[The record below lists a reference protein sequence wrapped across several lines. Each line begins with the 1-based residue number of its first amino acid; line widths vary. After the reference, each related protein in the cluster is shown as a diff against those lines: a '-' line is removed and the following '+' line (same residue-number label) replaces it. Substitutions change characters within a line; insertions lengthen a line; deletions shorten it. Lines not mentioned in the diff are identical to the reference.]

1 MEYATGPPIGRSAPY
16 DRGRPPG
23 MTGRPLGNARFSE
36 PGRTWRIPVDQ
47 LAQRGGFHGGDS
59 LPILKGPPESPRRL
73 HDEEDSVPLSE
84 HEQRMLEQMERA
96 LYAEDP
102 KFASALEGSGL
113 RTYTR
118 RRVYQAVAGFLVG
131 IALLMAG
138 MVAKQVWLSV
148 VGFLVMLG
156 CAVLAVTGWR
166 KAPKPGEQPAAGAA
180 QAQGRR
186 QVRQRRSMMDR
197 IEQRWQRR

>member
-1 MEYATGPPIGRSAPY
+1 M
-16 DRGRPPG
+16 
-23 MTGRPLGNARFSE
+23 
-36 PGRTWRIPVDQ
+36 
-47 LAQRGGFHGGDS
+47 
-59 LPILKGPPESPRRL
+59 
-73 HDEEDSVPLSE
+73 PLSE

-102 KFASALEGSGL
+102 KFATALEGSGL

-138 MVAKQVWLSV
+138 MVAQRIWISV
-148 VGFLVMLG
+148 VGFLVMLA

-166 KAPKPGEQPAAGAA
+166 KAPRPGAQRGAA
-180 QAQGRR
+180 PAGMPRRPAGRR
-186 QVRQRRSMMDR
+186 RGMMDR
-197 IEQRWQRR
+197 IEQRWQRRRDEQGH

>member
-1 MEYATGPPIGRSAPY
+1 M
-16 DRGRPPG
+16 
-23 MTGRPLGNARFSE
+23 
-36 PGRTWRIPVDQ
+36 
-47 LAQRGGFHGGDS
+47 
-59 LPILKGPPESPRRL
+59 
-73 HDEEDSVPLSE
+73 PLSE

-102 KFASALEGSGL
+102 KFATALEGSGL

-166 KAPKPGEQPAAGAA
+166 KAPKPGEQAAGAA
-180 QAQGRR
+180 GPQARR
-186 QVRQRRSMMDR
+186 QGGRQRRSMMDR
-197 IEQRWQRR
+197 IEQRWQKRRDEQGGH

>member
-1 MEYATGPPIGRSAPY
+1 M
-16 DRGRPPG
+16 
-23 MTGRPLGNARFSE
+23 
-36 PGRTWRIPVDQ
+36 
-47 LAQRGGFHGGDS
+47 
-59 LPILKGPPESPRRL
+59 
-73 HDEEDSVPLSE
+73 PLSE

-102 KFASALEGSGL
+102 KFATALEGSGL

-138 MVAKQVWLSV
+138 MVAQQIWISV

-166 KAPKPGEQPAAGAA
+166 KAPKPGEQQQAPGGASA
-180 QAQGRR
+180 DRR
-186 QVRQRRSMMDR
+186 PSRQRRSMMNR
-197 IEQRWQRR
+197 IEQRWQRRRDEQGQ

>member
-1 MEYATGPPIGRSAPY
+1 M
-16 DRGRPPG
+16 
-23 MTGRPLGNARFSE
+23 
-36 PGRTWRIPVDQ
+36 
-47 LAQRGGFHGGDS
+47 
-59 LPILKGPPESPRRL
+59 
-73 HDEEDSVPLSE
+73 PLSE

-118 RRVYQAVAGFLVG
+118 RRVYQAIVGFLVG

-138 MVAKQVWLSV
+138 MVAQQVWLSV

-166 KAPKPGEQPAAGAA
+166 KAPKPGEQAADAVGAVGSTGVP
-180 QAQGRR
+180 QSGRQG
-186 QVRQRRSMMDR
+186 RQRRSVMNR
-197 IEQRWQRR
+197 IEERWQRRRDEQGGGQ

>member
-1 MEYATGPPIGRSAPY
+1 M
-16 DRGRPPG
+16 
-23 MTGRPLGNARFSE
+23 
-36 PGRTWRIPVDQ
+36 
-47 LAQRGGFHGGDS
+47 
-59 LPILKGPPESPRRL
+59 
-73 HDEEDSVPLSE
+73 PLSE

-138 MVAKQVWLSV
+138 MVAQQIWVSV

-166 KAPKPGEQPAAGAA
+166 KAPKPGEQPAGAA
-180 QAQGRR
+180 GSAGERR
-186 QVRQRRSMMDR
+186 QTRQRRSMMER
-197 IEQRWQRR
+197 IEQRWQRRRDEQGGH

>member
-1 MEYATGPPIGRSAPY
+1 M
-16 DRGRPPG
+16 
-23 MTGRPLGNARFSE
+23 
-36 PGRTWRIPVDQ
+36 
-47 LAQRGGFHGGDS
+47 
-59 LPILKGPPESPRRL
+59 
-73 HDEEDSVPLSE
+73 PLSE

-102 KFASALEGSGL
+102 KFATALEGSGL

-131 IALLMAG
+131 IALLIAG
-138 MVAKQVWLSV
+138 MVVQQVWVSV

-166 KAPKPGEQPAAGAA
+166 KAPKPGEQPAGGP
-180 QAQGRR
+180 QARR
-186 QVRQRRSMMDR
+186 QNRPKRSVMDR
-197 IEQRWQRR
+197 IEERWQRRRDEQGH

>member
-1 MEYATGPPIGRSAPY
+1 M
-16 DRGRPPG
+16 
-23 MTGRPLGNARFSE
+23 
-36 PGRTWRIPVDQ
+36 
-47 LAQRGGFHGGDS
+47 
-59 LPILKGPPESPRRL
+59 
-73 HDEEDSVPLSE
+73 PLSE

-102 KFASALEGSGL
+102 KFATALEGSGL

-138 MVAKQVWLSV
+138 MVAQQWWISV

-156 CAVLAVTGWR
+156 CAVMAVTGWR
-166 KAPKPGEQPAAGAA
+166 KAPKPGEQQATGGSAAGGR
-180 QAQGRR
+180 QA
-186 QVRQRRSMMDR
+186 RQRRSMMNR
-197 IEQRWQRR
+197 IEERWQRRRDEQQGGGH

>member
-1 MEYATGPPIGRSAPY
+1 M
-16 DRGRPPG
+16 
-23 MTGRPLGNARFSE
+23 
-36 PGRTWRIPVDQ
+36 
-47 LAQRGGFHGGDS
+47 
-59 LPILKGPPESPRRL
+59 
-73 HDEEDSVPLSE
+73 PLSE

-166 KAPKPGEQPAAGAA
+166 KAPKPGEQAAGAGTGGQ
-180 QAQGRR
+180 QAARR
-186 QVRQRRSMMDR
+186 QGRQRRSMMDR
-197 IEQRWQRR
+197 IEQRWQKRRDEQGGH

>member
-1 MEYATGPPIGRSAPY
+1 M
-16 DRGRPPG
+16 
-23 MTGRPLGNARFSE
+23 
-36 PGRTWRIPVDQ
+36 
-47 LAQRGGFHGGDS
+47 
-59 LPILKGPPESPRRL
+59 
-73 HDEEDSVPLSE
+73 PLSE

-102 KFASALEGSGL
+102 KFATALEGSGL

-138 MVAKQVWLSV
+138 MVAQQWWISV

-156 CAVLAVTGWR
+156 CAVMAVTGWR
-166 KAPKPGEQPAAGAA
+166 KAPKPGEQQAAGGSAA
-180 QAQGRR
+180 GGRQG
-186 QVRQRRSMMDR
+186 RQRRSMMNR
-197 IEQRWQRR
+197 IEERWQRRRDEQQGGGH

>member
-1 MEYATGPPIGRSAPY
+1 M
-16 DRGRPPG
+16 
-23 MTGRPLGNARFSE
+23 
-36 PGRTWRIPVDQ
+36 
-47 LAQRGGFHGGDS
+47 
-59 LPILKGPPESPRRL
+59 
-73 HDEEDSVPLSE
+73 PLSE

-102 KFASALEGSGL
+102 KFASALEGNGL

-138 MVAKQVWLSV
+138 MVAQLIWVSV

-166 KAPKPGEQPAAGAA
+166 KAPKPGEQPPGAH
-180 QAQGRR
+180 
-186 QVRQRRSMMDR
+186 QVRPKRSVMDR
-197 IEQRWQRR
+197 IEQRWQRRRDEQGH

>member
-1 MEYATGPPIGRSAPY
+1 M
-16 DRGRPPG
+16 
-23 MTGRPLGNARFSE
+23 
-36 PGRTWRIPVDQ
+36 
-47 LAQRGGFHGGDS
+47 
-59 LPILKGPPESPRRL
+59 
-73 HDEEDSVPLSE
+73 PLSE

-102 KFASALEGSGL
+102 KFATALEGSGL

-138 MVAKQVWLSV
+138 MIAPQIWPLSV
-148 VGFLVMLG
+148 VGFLIMLG

-166 KAPKPGEQPAAGAA
+166 KAPKPGEQARTGGGGR
-180 QAQGRR
+180 QA
-186 QVRQRRSMMDR
+186 RQRRSMMTR
-197 IEQRWQRR
+197 IEERWQRRRDEQQGGGHH

>member
-1 MEYATGPPIGRSAPY
+1 M
-16 DRGRPPG
+16 
-23 MTGRPLGNARFSE
+23 
-36 PGRTWRIPVDQ
+36 
-47 LAQRGGFHGGDS
+47 
-59 LPILKGPPESPRRL
+59 
-73 HDEEDSVPLSE
+73 PLSE

-102 KFASALEGSGL
+102 KFATALEGSGL

-138 MVAKQVWLSV
+138 MVAQQIWISV

-166 KAPKPGEQPAAGAA
+166 KAPKPGEQAQQAGRGR
-180 QAQGRR
+180 QGRA
-186 QVRQRRSMMDR
+186 RRSMMDR
-197 IEQRWQRR
+197 IEARWQRRRDEQQGGGH

>member
-1 MEYATGPPIGRSAPY
+1 M
-16 DRGRPPG
+16 
-23 MTGRPLGNARFSE
+23 
-36 PGRTWRIPVDQ
+36 
-47 LAQRGGFHGGDS
+47 
-59 LPILKGPPESPRRL
+59 
-73 HDEEDSVPLSE
+73 PLSE

-102 KFASALEGSGL
+102 KFATALEGSGL

-138 MVAKQVWLSV
+138 MVAQQIWISV

-166 KAPKPGEQPAAGAA
+166 KAPKPGEQPQQAAH
-180 QAQGRR
+180 GRR
-186 QVRQRRSMMDR
+186 SGGQARRSMMDR
-197 IEQRWQRR
+197 IEARWQRRRDEQQGGGH

>member
-1 MEYATGPPIGRSAPY
+1 M
-16 DRGRPPG
+16 
-23 MTGRPLGNARFSE
+23 
-36 PGRTWRIPVDQ
+36 
-47 LAQRGGFHGGDS
+47 
-59 LPILKGPPESPRRL
+59 
-73 HDEEDSVPLSE
+73 PLSE

-102 KFASALEGSGL
+102 KFATALEGSGL

-118 RRVYQAVAGFLVG
+118 KRVYQAVVGFLVG

-138 MVAKQVWLSV
+138 MVAQQIWISV

-166 KAPKPGEQPAAGAA
+166 KAPKPGEQPSGAA
-180 QAQGRR
+180 AQGGAQAHR
-186 QVRQRRSMMDR
+186 QTRQRRSVMDR
-197 IEQRWQRR
+197 IEQRWQRRRDEQQGGH

>member
-1 MEYATGPPIGRSAPY
+1 M
-16 DRGRPPG
+16 
-23 MTGRPLGNARFSE
+23 
-36 PGRTWRIPVDQ
+36 
-47 LAQRGGFHGGDS
+47 
-59 LPILKGPPESPRRL
+59 
-73 HDEEDSVPLSE
+73 PLSE

-118 RRVYQAVAGFLVG
+118 RRVYQAIVGFLVG

-138 MVAKQVWLSV
+138 MVAQQVWLSV

-166 KAPKPGEQPAAGAA
+166 KAPKPGEQAADVAGAVGSTGVP
-180 QAQGRR
+180 QSGRQG
-186 QVRQRRSMMDR
+186 RQRRSVMNR
-197 IEQRWQRR
+197 IEERWQRRRDEQGGGQ

>member
-1 MEYATGPPIGRSAPY
+1 M
-16 DRGRPPG
+16 
-23 MTGRPLGNARFSE
+23 
-36 PGRTWRIPVDQ
+36 
-47 LAQRGGFHGGDS
+47 
-59 LPILKGPPESPRRL
+59 
-73 HDEEDSVPLSE
+73 PLSE

-118 RRVYQAVAGFLVG
+118 RRVYQAVVGFLVG

-138 MVAKQVWLSV
+138 MVAQQIWVSV

-166 KAPKPGEQPAAGAA
+166 KAPKPGEQPAAAP
-180 QAQGRR
+180 RR
-186 QVRQRRSMMDR
+186 QVRQKRSVMDR
-197 IEQRWQRR
+197 IEQRWQRRRDEQQGH

>member
-1 MEYATGPPIGRSAPY
+1 M
-16 DRGRPPG
+16 
-23 MTGRPLGNARFSE
+23 
-36 PGRTWRIPVDQ
+36 
-47 LAQRGGFHGGDS
+47 
-59 LPILKGPPESPRRL
+59 
-73 HDEEDSVPLSE
+73 PLSE

-166 KAPKPGEQPAAGAA
+166 KAPKPGEQAGS
-180 QAQGRR
+180 QAHGRR
-186 QVRQRRSMMDR
+186 QHRPRRSMMDR
-197 IEQRWQRR
+197 IEERWQRRRDEQQGH

>member
-1 MEYATGPPIGRSAPY
+1 M
-16 DRGRPPG
+16 
-23 MTGRPLGNARFSE
+23 
-36 PGRTWRIPVDQ
+36 
-47 LAQRGGFHGGDS
+47 
-59 LPILKGPPESPRRL
+59 
-73 HDEEDSVPLSE
+73 PLSE

-118 RRVYQAVAGFLVG
+118 RRVYQAVAGFLIG
-131 IALLMAG
+131 IALLMTG
-138 MVAKQVWLSV
+138 MVMQQIWVSV

-166 KAPKPGEQPAAGAA
+166 KAPKPGEQP
-180 QAQGRR
+180 QGTARR
-186 QVRQRRSMMDR
+186 QVRPKRSVMDR
-197 IEQRWQRR
+197 IEQRWQRRRDEQGH

>member
-1 MEYATGPPIGRSAPY
+1 M
-16 DRGRPPG
+16 
-23 MTGRPLGNARFSE
+23 
-36 PGRTWRIPVDQ
+36 
-47 LAQRGGFHGGDS
+47 
-59 LPILKGPPESPRRL
+59 
-73 HDEEDSVPLSE
+73 PLSE
-84 HEQRMLEQMERA
+84 HEQRLLEQMERA

-102 KFASALEGSGL
+102 KFATALEGSGL

-166 KAPKPGEQPAAGAA
+166 KAPKPGEQPSGGQ
-180 QAQGRR
+180 QARR
-186 QVRQRRSMMDR
+186 LPRQKRSMMDR
-197 IEQRWQRR
+197 IEERWQRRRDEQQGGQ

>member
-1 MEYATGPPIGRSAPY
+1 M
-16 DRGRPPG
+16 
-23 MTGRPLGNARFSE
+23 
-36 PGRTWRIPVDQ
+36 
-47 LAQRGGFHGGDS
+47 
-59 LPILKGPPESPRRL
+59 
-73 HDEEDSVPLSE
+73 PLSE

-102 KFASALEGSGL
+102 KFATALEGSGL

-138 MVAKQVWLSV
+138 MVAQQVWLSV

-166 KAPKPGEQPAAGAA
+166 KAPKPGEQAAGAA
-180 QAQGRR
+180 GAAPRAGRQGRA
-186 QVRQRRSMMDR
+186 RRSMMDR
-197 IEQRWQRR
+197 IEERWQRRRDEQGGH

>member
-1 MEYATGPPIGRSAPY
+1 M
-16 DRGRPPG
+16 
-23 MTGRPLGNARFSE
+23 
-36 PGRTWRIPVDQ
+36 
-47 LAQRGGFHGGDS
+47 
-59 LPILKGPPESPRRL
+59 
-73 HDEEDSVPLSE
+73 PLSE

-102 KFASALEGSGL
+102 KFATALEGSGL

-138 MVAKQVWLSV
+138 MVAVQIWLSV

-166 KAPKPGEQPAAGAA
+166 KAPKPGEQPDRAGAPA
-180 QAQGRR
+180 PAARR
-186 QVRQRRSMMDR
+186 QGRQRRSMMDR
-197 IEQRWQRR
+197 IEQRWQRRRDEQGGQ

>member
-1 MEYATGPPIGRSAPY
+1 M
-16 DRGRPPG
+16 
-23 MTGRPLGNARFSE
+23 
-36 PGRTWRIPVDQ
+36 
-47 LAQRGGFHGGDS
+47 
-59 LPILKGPPESPRRL
+59 
-73 HDEEDSVPLSE
+73 PLSE

-102 KFASALEGSGL
+102 KFATALEGSGL

-118 RRVYQAVAGFLVG
+118 KRVYQAVAGFLVG

-138 MVAKQVWLSV
+138 MVAQQIWISV

-166 KAPKPGEQPAAGAA
+166 KAPKPGEQQPAAADSGDSGA
-180 QAQGRR
+180 RR
-186 QVRQRRSMMDR
+186 RPRQRRSMLNR
-197 IEQRWQRR
+197 IEQRWQRRRDEQGQ

>member
-1 MEYATGPPIGRSAPY
+1 M
-16 DRGRPPG
+16 
-23 MTGRPLGNARFSE
+23 
-36 PGRTWRIPVDQ
+36 
-47 LAQRGGFHGGDS
+47 
-59 LPILKGPPESPRRL
+59 
-73 HDEEDSVPLSE
+73 PLSE

-102 KFASALEGSGL
+102 KFATALEGSGL

-138 MVAKQVWLSV
+138 MVAQQIWISV

-166 KAPKPGEQPAAGAA
+166 KAPKPGEQQPAGSGAT
-180 QAQGRR
+180 GESR
-186 QVRQRRSMMDR
+186 QPRQRRSVMNR
-197 IEQRWQRR
+197 IEQRWQRRRDEQGQ

>member
-1 MEYATGPPIGRSAPY
+1 M
-16 DRGRPPG
+16 
-23 MTGRPLGNARFSE
+23 
-36 PGRTWRIPVDQ
+36 
-47 LAQRGGFHGGDS
+47 
-59 LPILKGPPESPRRL
+59 
-73 HDEEDSVPLSE
+73 PLSE

-102 KFASALEGSGL
+102 KFATALEGSGL

-138 MVAKQVWLSV
+138 MVAQQIWISV

-166 KAPKPGEQPAAGAA
+166 KAPKHGEQQSGAGSGGGAPA
-180 QAQGRR
+180 RR
-186 QVRQRRSMMDR
+186 PARQRRSMMNR
-197 IEQRWQRR
+197 IEDRWQRRRDEQQGH

>member
-1 MEYATGPPIGRSAPY
+1 M
-16 DRGRPPG
+16 
-23 MTGRPLGNARFSE
+23 
-36 PGRTWRIPVDQ
+36 
-47 LAQRGGFHGGDS
+47 
-59 LPILKGPPESPRRL
+59 
-73 HDEEDSVPLSE
+73 PLSE

-102 KFASALEGSGL
+102 KFATALEGSGL

-118 RRVYQAVAGFLVG
+118 KRVYQAVVGFLVG

-138 MVAKQVWLSV
+138 MVAQQIWISV

-166 KAPKPGEQPAAGAA
+166 KAPKPGEQPAGAA
-180 QAQGRR
+180 AAQDGPHIRSR
-186 QVRQRRSMMDR
+186 QTRQRRSVMDR
-197 IEQRWQRR
+197 IEQRWQRRRDEQQGGQ

>member
-1 MEYATGPPIGRSAPY
+1 M
-16 DRGRPPG
+16 
-23 MTGRPLGNARFSE
+23 
-36 PGRTWRIPVDQ
+36 
-47 LAQRGGFHGGDS
+47 
-59 LPILKGPPESPRRL
+59 
-73 HDEEDSVPLSE
+73 PLSE

-102 KFASALEGSGL
+102 KFATALEGSGL

-138 MVAKQVWLSV
+138 MVAQQIWVSV

-180 QAQGRR
+180 GAAGARR
-186 QVRQRRSMMDR
+186 QTRQRRSMMDR
-197 IEQRWQRR
+197 IEQRWQRRRDEQGGH

>member
-1 MEYATGPPIGRSAPY
+1 M
-16 DRGRPPG
+16 
-23 MTGRPLGNARFSE
+23 
-36 PGRTWRIPVDQ
+36 
-47 LAQRGGFHGGDS
+47 
-59 LPILKGPPESPRRL
+59 
-73 HDEEDSVPLSE
+73 PLSE

-102 KFASALEGSGL
+102 KFATALEGSGL

-138 MVAKQVWLSV
+138 MVAQQIWISV

-166 KAPKPGEQPAAGAA
+166 KAPKPGEQQAPAGK
-180 QAQGRR
+180 GERR
-186 QVRQRRSMMDR
+186 HPRQRRTVMNR
-197 IEQRWQRR
+197 IEQRWQRRRDEQGQ

>member
-1 MEYATGPPIGRSAPY
+1 M
-16 DRGRPPG
+16 
-23 MTGRPLGNARFSE
+23 
-36 PGRTWRIPVDQ
+36 
-47 LAQRGGFHGGDS
+47 
-59 LPILKGPPESPRRL
+59 
-73 HDEEDSVPLSE
+73 PLSE

-102 KFASALEGSGL
+102 KFATALEGSGL

-118 RRVYQAVAGFLVG
+118 RRVYQAVVGFLVG

-138 MVAKQVWLSV
+138 MVAQQIWISV

-166 KAPKPGEQPAAGAA
+166 KAPRPGEQRTAGGR
-180 QAQGRR
+180 QA
-186 QVRQRRSMMDR
+186 RQRRSMMDR
-197 IEQRWQRR
+197 IETRWQRRRDEQQGGGH

>member
-1 MEYATGPPIGRSAPY
+1 M
-16 DRGRPPG
+16 
-23 MTGRPLGNARFSE
+23 
-36 PGRTWRIPVDQ
+36 
-47 LAQRGGFHGGDS
+47 
-59 LPILKGPPESPRRL
+59 
-73 HDEEDSVPLSE
+73 PLSE

-118 RRVYQAVAGFLVG
+118 RRVYQAVAGFLMG

-138 MVAKQVWLSV
+138 MVAQLIWVSV

-166 KAPKPGEQPAAGAA
+166 KAPKPGEQPAGAV
-180 QAQGRR
+180 RR
-186 QVRQRRSMMDR
+186 QARPKRSMMER
-197 IEQRWQRR
+197 IEERWQRRRDEHGH

>member
-1 MEYATGPPIGRSAPY
+1 M
-16 DRGRPPG
+16 
-23 MTGRPLGNARFSE
+23 
-36 PGRTWRIPVDQ
+36 
-47 LAQRGGFHGGDS
+47 
-59 LPILKGPPESPRRL
+59 
-73 HDEEDSVPLSE
+73 PLSE

-102 KFASALEGSGL
+102 KFATALEGSGL

-138 MVAKQVWLSV
+138 MVAQQIWISV

-166 KAPKPGEQPAAGAA
+166 KAPKPGEQQTPGEPA
-180 QAQGRR
+180 GRR
-186 QVRQRRSMMDR
+186 QSHQRRSMMDR
-197 IEQRWQRR
+197 IEQRWQRRRDEQGH